1 MRPSSPALIGVL
13 AASLA
18 LAACAPEPVSPPDTE
33 RTEATGGI
41 LTSFDR
47 LTLARGEGASFRAAV
62 VSGGAL
68 STAGLSF
75 AMRNPSVASLT
86 AANGR
91 ARVQGLAAGRTWV
104 VVQSAIAGDS
114 VEIVVE

>member
-1 MRPSSPALIGVL
+1 MRSSLPTLIGVL
-13 AASLA
+13 AVSLA
-18 LAACAPEPVSPPDTE
+18 LAACAPEPISPPDTE
-33 RTEATGGI
+33 RAAGPAGI

-62 VSGGAL
+62 FSGGAL
-68 STAGLSF
+68 SSARLSF
-75 AMRNPSVASLT
+75 VMRNASVARLT

-91 ARVQGLAAGRTWV
+91 AQVQGLAAGRTWV
-104 VVQSAIAGDS
+104 VVQSAVAGDS